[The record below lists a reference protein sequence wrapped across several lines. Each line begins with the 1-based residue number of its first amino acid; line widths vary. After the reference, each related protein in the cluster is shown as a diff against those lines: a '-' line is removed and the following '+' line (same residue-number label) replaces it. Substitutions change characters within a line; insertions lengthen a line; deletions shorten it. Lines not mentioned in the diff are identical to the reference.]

1 MKLTRSK
8 LQQIILKELKSLKE
22 AAVDID
28 YDVPDAQ
35 KEDMENFDNLMD
47 ILISASAMAKFDR
60 ELQDDIE
67 KLVTKINEKMADI
80 IGI

>member
-1 MKLTRSK
+1 MKITKTK
-8 LQQIILKELKSLKE
+8 LRQLILKELKSLKE
-22 AAVDID
+22 ADVDID

-47 ILISASAMAKFDR
+47 VLISASAIAKFDR
-60 ELQDDIE
+60 ELQNDIDA
-67 KLVTKINEKMADI
+67 LVTKVNEKMADI